1 MQEQRID
8 RLENAIA
15 ELTNKFS
22 EFIAIESGR
31 QERDRHQLE
40 LNKRLLDHMEKLD
53 AEYIPIIKRSKKWQD
68 WVDSFI
74 GKYILPAVVISI
86 LAAAGYSFT

>member
-8 RLENAIA
+8 RLEIAIT

-40 LNKRLLDHMEKLD
+40 LNKMLLDHKEKN
-53 AEYIPIIKRSKKWQD
+53 
-68 WVDSFI
+68 
-74 GKYILPAVVISI
+74 
-86 LAAAGYSFT
+86 

>member
-8 RLENAIA
+8 RLENAIT

>member
-8 RLENAIA
+8 RLENAIT

-86 LAAAGYSFT
+86 LAAAGYSFS

>member
-8 RLENAIA
+8 RLESAIT

-74 GKYILPAVVISI
+74 GKYVLPAIAISI
-86 LAAAGYSFT
+86 LAAAGYSFS